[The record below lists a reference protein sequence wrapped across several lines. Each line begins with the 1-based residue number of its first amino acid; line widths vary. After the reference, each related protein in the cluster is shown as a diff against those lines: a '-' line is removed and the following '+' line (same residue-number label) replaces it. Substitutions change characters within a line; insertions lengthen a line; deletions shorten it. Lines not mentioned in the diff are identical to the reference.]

1 MGVISMSKRGNRIR
15 ETLSDRVTTVI
26 FYAVLSVI
34 GLVTIFPIIFV
45 ISASLSSPIAVNAG
59 QVLLWPIE
67 IQFEGYAL
75 ILQNEWVV
83 TGYLNSLFYTVFGTL
98 LNLAVTFTAAYA
110 LSRKDMYGHK
120 LLTLYMII
128 PMWFGG
134 GLIPTFLIVQ
144 RVGLIDTRLTLIIL
158 GAISIYNCIIC
169 RTFIQS
175 SIPAELQESARIDGC
190 SDIGI
195 MTRIVLPLST
205 PVLAIL
211 ALYYSLGH
219 WNEYF
224 NALIYLNTRE
234 YQPLQIFLREILILN
249 AQFDMRDTL
258 NLEATMRRSYLV
270 QVMRYGL
277 IVVSSLPLLIM
288 YPFVQRY
295 FVQGVMIGALKG

>member
-1 MGVISMSKRGNRIR
+1 MSKRGNRIR